1 MRKTKDLK
9 DIKNINVTIRMT
21 VADMQKLNEIV
32 QCTKLS
38 KGNVIRS
45 LIHKS
50 KPCVKLNKD

>member
-1 MRKTKDLK
+1 MKKAK
-9 DIKNINVTIRMT
+9 NSKEIKNVNVTIRM
-21 VADMQKLNEIV
+21 AASDMQKLNEIV

-50 KPCVKLNKD
+50 KPCVKLKKD

>member
-1 MRKTKDLK
+1 MKKAKNPQDV
-9 DIKNINVTIRMT
+9 KNINVTIRMT
-21 VADMQKLNEIV
+21 IADMQKLNEIV

-50 KPCVKLNKD
+50 KPCVKLKKD